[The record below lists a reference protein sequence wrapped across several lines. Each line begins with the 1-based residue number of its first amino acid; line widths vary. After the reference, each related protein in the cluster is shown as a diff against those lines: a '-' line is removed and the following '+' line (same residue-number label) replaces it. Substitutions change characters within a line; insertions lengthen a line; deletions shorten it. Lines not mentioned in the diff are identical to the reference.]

1 MYLLNNI
8 KFTTSYI
15 FIYFY
20 YYFYYYNVKI
30 RSRWKKKCVGKSEK
44 VRWEKRMRS
53 RWKKSSHVQKKN
65 CGQKCEG
72 KMREENQVTLK
83 KKNCHQGESIFVK
96 LSSSIFDSTF
106 PSYFS
111 SRFGRIKILDLGEKI
126 AIRVFYP
133 SHFPSLPK
141 LWKIAFS
148 TLFSFLYFL
157 PTKHSLKITLIS
169 IES

>member
-1 MYLLNNI
+1 MCGQKWEGKMREENEVTLKKI
-8 KFTTSYI
+8 KSRAKKKI
-15 FIYFY
+15 
-20 YYFYYYNVKI
+20 VGKSAKVRWEKRI
-30 RSRWKKKCVGKSEK
+30 RSRWKKK
-44 VRWEKRMRS
+44 
-53 RWKKSSHVQKKN
+53 
-65 CGQKCEG
+65 
-72 KMREENQVTLK
+72 
-83 KKNCHQGESIFVK
+83 NCHQVESIFVK

>member
-1 MYLLNNI
+1 M
-8 KFTTSYI
+8 
-15 FIYFY
+15 
-20 YYFYYYNVKI
+20 
-30 RSRWKKKCVGKSEK
+30 
-44 VRWEKRMRS
+44 
-53 RWKKSSHVQKKN
+53 
-65 CGQKCEG
+65 CGQKWEG
-72 KMREENQVTLK
+72 KMREENEVTLKKNQVTCKKKIVGKSAKVRWEKRIRWHWK

-111 SRFGRIKILDLGEKI
+111 SRFGRIKILDLGEKTV
-126 AIRVFYP
+126 IRVFYP

-148 TLFSFLYFL
+148 ILFSFLYFL